1 MDWQARLQEYLVPR
15 QAQVNAALA
24 GYLADKPPVPRVLPD
39 AMRYAA
45 LTPGKRLRP
54 ILCIAAAE
62 TLGGTAEQVMPTAC
76 ALELIHAF
84 SLVHDDLP
92 AMDNDRL
99 RRGQPTV
106 WVKYGEAMAI
116 LAGDALFAKAF
127 ELLAEQARLSPPER
141 VVQVIELIAQASGVQ
156 GMCGGQVEDILCE
169 GQAVSAEQLQFIHA
183 HKTGAL
189 IRASVLSGALLMG
202 ANDAERDAL
211 DAYSRAL
218 GLAFQ
223 IADDLLDETAP
234 TEQMGKPAG
243 SDRAHGKATYPA
255 LFGIDAARATPSR
268 QCRRPSTRCSRSI
281 PAPTRCAG
289 WQSTL
294 LSARR
299 RGARR
304 CAQRMVA
311 RQRAPHRR
319 WSPPRAYRW
328 GDGRVACTRD
338 RHSPTTVCRVSV
350 NATGSR

>member
-24 GYLADKPPVPRVLPD
+24 GYLADKPPVPRILPD
-39 AMRYAA
+39 AMAYAA
-45 LTPGKRLRP
+45 LSPGKRLRP

-116 LAGDALFAKAF
+116 LAGDALFAQAF

-141 VVQVIELIAQASGVQ
+141 VAQVIRLIAQASGVQ

-169 GQAVSAEQLQFIHA
+169 GQAVSAEQLRFIHT

-189 IRASVLSGALLMG
+189 IRASVLWGALLMG
-202 ANDAERDAL
+202 ADEPTQDAL

-223 IADDLLDETAP
+223 IADDILDDTAP

-255 LFGIDAARATPSR
+255 LFGIDTARAHAQQAMQEALDALQPLD
-268 QCRRPSTRCSRSI
+268 TRAD
-281 PAPTRCAG
+281 P
-289 WQSTL
+289 L
-294 LSARR
+294 
-299 RGARR
+299 
-304 CAQRMVA
+304 
-311 RQRAPHRR
+311 R
-319 WSPPRAYRW
+319 WLAIYAVERTA
-328 GDGRVACTRD
+328 
-338 RHSPTTVCRVSV
+338 
-350 NATGSR
+350 

>member
-24 GYLADKPPVPRVLPD
+24 GYLADKPPVPRILPD
-39 AMRYAA
+39 AMAYAA
-45 LTPGKRLRP
+45 LSPGKRLRP

-169 GQAVSAEQLQFIHA
+169 GQTVSAEQLRFIHT

-189 IRASVLSGALLMG
+189 IRASVLSGALLLG
-202 ANDAERDAL
+202 ADKPTRDAL

-255 LFGIDAARATPSR
+255 LFGIDTARAHAQQAMQEALDALQPFD
-268 QCRRPSTRCSRSI
+268 TRAD
-281 PAPTRCAG
+281 P
-289 WQSTL
+289 L
-294 LSARR
+294 
-299 RGARR
+299 
-304 CAQRMVA
+304 
-311 RQRAPHRR
+311 R
-319 WSPPRAYRW
+319 WLAIYAIERTA
-328 GDGRVACTRD
+328 
-338 RHSPTTVCRVSV
+338 
-350 NATGSR
+350 

>member
-1 MDWQARLQEYLVPR
+1 MDWEARLQTYLAPR
-15 QAQVNAALA
+15 TAQVNAALER
-24 GYLADKPPVPRVLPD
+24 YLAEKPALPRVLPD

-45 LTPGKRLRP
+45 LASGKRLRP

-62 TLGGTAEQVMPTAC
+62 AVGGTAEQVMPTAC

-106 WVKYGEAMAI
+106 WVKYGEAIAI

-127 ELLAEQARLSPPER
+127 ELLAEQVRLSPPER
-141 VVQVIELIAQASGVQ
+141 VVQVIDLIATASGMH

-169 GQAVSAEQLQFIHA
+169 GQQVSAEQLRFIHA

-189 IRASVLSGALLMG
+189 IRASVLSGALLTG
-202 ANDAERDAL
+202 ADEPTREAL

-223 IADDLLDETAP
+223 IADDILDDTAS

-243 SDRAHGKATYPA
+243 SDRARKKATYTA
-255 LFGIDAARATPSR
+255 LFNLEQAKAHARQAMQDALNALQPFDMRADPLR
-268 QCRRPSTRCSRSI
+268 WLAI
-281 PAPTRCAG
+281 YAVE
-289 WQSTL
+289 
-294 LSARR
+294 RR
-299 RGARR
+299 R
-304 CAQRMVA
+304 
-311 RQRAPHRR
+311 
-319 WSPPRAYRW
+319 
-328 GDGRVACTRD
+328 
-338 RHSPTTVCRVSV
+338 
-350 NATGSR
+350 

>member
-24 GYLADKPPVPRVLPD
+24 GYLADKPPVPRILPD

-62 TLGGTAEQVMPTAC
+62 TLGGAAEQVMPTAC

-141 VVQVIELIAQASGVQ
+141 VVQVLHLIATASGVQ

-169 GQAVSAEQLQFIHA
+169 GQAVSAEQLRFIHT

-202 ANDAERDAL
+202 ADEPTQDAL

-223 IADDLLDETAP
+223 IADDILDDTAP

-255 LFGIDAARATPSR
+255 LFGIDTARAHAQQAMQEALDALQPFD
-268 QCRRPSTRCSRSI
+268 TRAD
-281 PAPTRCAG
+281 P
-289 WQSTL
+289 L
-294 LSARR
+294 
-299 RGARR
+299 
-304 CAQRMVA
+304 
-311 RQRAPHRR
+311 R
-319 WSPPRAYRW
+319 WLAIYAVERTA
-328 GDGRVACTRD
+328 
-338 RHSPTTVCRVSV
+338 
-350 NATGSR
+350 

>member
-39 AMRYAA
+39 AMAYAA
-45 LTPGKRLRP
+45 LSPGKRLRP

-62 TLGGTAEQVMPTAC
+62 TLGGAAEQVMPTAC

-127 ELLAEQARLSPPER
+127 ELLAEQARHSPPER

-169 GQAVSAEQLQFIHA
+169 GQAVSAEQLRFIHT

-218 GLAFQ
+218 G
-223 IADDLLDETAP
+223 P
-234 TEQMGKPAG
+234 VGR
-243 SDRAHGKATYPA
+243 DRAY
-255 LFGIDAARATPSR
+255 RADGQACRLRPRPRQSDLSR
-268 QCRRPSTRCSRSI
+268 
-281 PAPTRCAG
+281 AF
-289 WQSTL
+289 WH
-294 LSARR
+294 R
-299 RGARR
+299 RGARLCPASNGGR
-304 CAQRMVA
+304 SRRLAAIRPA
-311 RQRAPHRR
+311 RRPAALAGNLR
-319 WSPPRAYRW
+319 Y
-328 GDGRVACTRD
+328 
-338 RHSPTTVCRVSV
+338 
-350 NATGSR
+350 

>member
-1 MDWQARLQEYLVPR
+1 MDWQARLQEYLAPR
-15 QAQVNAALA
+15 QAQVNTALES
-24 GYLADKPPVPRVLPD
+24 YLSESSPRPRILPD

-62 TLGGTAEQVMPTAC
+62 TLGGAAEQVMPTAC

-141 VVQVIELIAQASGVQ
+141 VAQVIRLIATASGVQ

-169 GQAVSAEQLQFIHA
+169 GQTVSAEQLRFIHT

-189 IRASVLSGALLMG
+189 IRASVLAGALLLG
-202 ANDAERDAL
+202 ADKPTRDAL
-211 DAYSRAL
+211 DTYSRAL

-223 IADDLLDETAP
+223 IADDLLDETES

-255 LFGIDAARATPSR
+255 LFGIDAARAH
-268 QCRRPSTRCSRSI
+268 
-281 PAPTRCAG
+281 
-289 WQSTL
+289 
-294 LSARR
+294 
-299 RGARR
+299 
-304 CAQRMVA
+304 AQQAMEDA
-311 RQRAPHRR
+311 LAALQPFDQRADPLRWLAVYAVERR
-319 WSPPRAYRW
+319 Q
-328 GDGRVACTRD
+328 
-338 RHSPTTVCRVSV
+338 
-350 NATGSR
+350 

>member
-1 MDWQARLQEYLVPR
+1 MDWEARLQEYLAPR
-15 QAQVNAALA
+15 HAQVNAALER
-24 GYLADKPPVPRVLPD
+24 YLSESPPRPRVLPD

-45 LTPGKRLRP
+45 LAPGKRLRP
-54 ILCIAAAE
+54 ILCIATAE
-62 TLGGTAEQVMPTAC
+62 ALGGAAEQVMPTAC

-99 RRGQPTV
+99 RRGLPTV
-106 WVKYGEAMAI
+106 WVQYGEAMAI

-141 VVQVIELIAQASGVQ
+141 VVQVIDLIATASGIH

-169 GQAVSAEQLQFIHA
+169 GQAVSADDLRFIHA

-202 ANDAERDAL
+202 ADTPTRDAL

-223 IADDLLDETAP
+223 IADDILDDTAP

-243 SDRAHGKATYPA
+243 SDRARKKATYPA
-255 LFGIDAARATPSR
+255 LFGIEQARAYAQQAMEDAITALQPFDSR
-268 QCRRPSTRCSRSI
+268 ADPLRWLAI
-281 PAPTRCAG
+281 FAVE
-289 WQSTL
+289 
-294 LSARR
+294 RR
-299 RGARR
+299 R
-304 CAQRMVA
+304 
-311 RQRAPHRR
+311 
-319 WSPPRAYRW
+319 
-328 GDGRVACTRD
+328 
-338 RHSPTTVCRVSV
+338 
-350 NATGSR
+350 

>member
-1 MDWQARLQEYLVPR
+1 MDWEARLQEYLVPR
-15 QAQVNAALA
+15 QAQVNAALER
-24 GYLADKPPVPRVLPD
+24 YLSESPSLPRVLPD
-39 AMRYAA
+39 AMRYAV

-116 LAGDALFAKAF
+116 LVGDALFAKAF
-127 ELLAEQARLSPPER
+127 ELLAAQARLSPPER
-141 VVQVIELIAQASGVQ
+141 VAEAIHLIATASGMH

-169 GQAVSAEQLQFIHA
+169 GQAVSAEQLRFIHA

-189 IRASVLSGALLMG
+189 IRASVLAGALLMG
-202 ANDAERDAL
+202 ADDAQQGAL

-223 IADDLLDETAP
+223 IADDILDDTAP
-234 TEQMGKPAG
+234 TEQIGKPSG
-243 SDRAHGKATYPA
+243 SDRAHKKATYPA
-255 LFGIDAARATPSR
+255 LFGLDKARAYAQQAMEDAITALQPFDSR
-268 QCRRPSTRCSRSI
+268 ADPLRWLAI
-281 PAPTRCAG
+281 YAVE
-289 WQSTL
+289 
-294 LSARR
+294 
-299 RGARR
+299 RGR
-304 CAQRMVA
+304 
-311 RQRAPHRR
+311 
-319 WSPPRAYRW
+319 
-328 GDGRVACTRD
+328 
-338 RHSPTTVCRVSV
+338 
-350 NATGSR
+350 